1 MEVFNCV
8 DHNKLWK
15 IFKEMEY
22 QTILSISWEVYM
34 GQEATVITLYGT
46 TDWLKTG
53 KAVGQDHILSL
64 CLFTL
69 YAEYVTRKAGLDE
82 WQLESR
88 LPGEISTTSDMQT
101 TPPWW
106 QKAKRN

>member
-1 MEVFNCV
+1 
-8 DHNKLWK
+8 
-15 IFKEMEY
+15 
-22 QTILSISWEVYM
+22 M

-69 YAEYVTRKAGLDE
+69 YAENITRKAGLDE
-82 WQLESR
+82 
-88 LPGEISTTSDMQT
+88 
-101 TPPWW
+101 
-106 QKAKRN
+106 